1 MPPESTPYSR
11 GIWPR
16 LCVRDFA
23 RRTLAAL
30 QGTRLRPGGPCD
42 CGLTDH
48 AIAAWRG
55 TRLRPGGPCAPGVA
69 SRAPAV
75 SHPRLRGVANRPRA
89 PSAARTH
96 RQCLSTARSTAPATG
111 ASTRQTPSGG
121 FAFLRRRPLEGRKRT
136 VGVVGRGGGVAAG
149 PSRAASAPRNNMRS
163 RSFGPVSKATAHP
176 VLQ

>member
-1 MPPESTPYSR
+1 MAKVMRSGLR
-11 GIWPR
+11 
-16 LCVRDFA
+16 
-23 RRTLAAL
+23 AAHAC
-30 QGTRLRPGGPCD
+30 GPA
-42 CGLTDH
+42 GH
-48 AIAAWRG
+48 AIAALRG
-55 TRLRPGGPCAPGVA
+55 TRLRPDGPCAPGVA

-96 RQCLSTARSTAPATG
+96 RECLSTARSTAPATG

-149 PSRAASAPRNNMRS
+149 PSRAASAPLALWVEGAALRQAPR
-163 RSFGPVSKATAHP
+163 GPQAHP
-176 VLQ
+176 GTTCAPGALGR